1 MNLSIE
7 EKYNAVV
14 LKLKGKLMGGPFA
27 EEMNVTLHRLI
38 DEDKKK
44 VVVDLSGVNIVN
56 SSGLGILIGGFT
68 TMKNGGGTFKM
79 AAQPEKLKGL
89 LSITKLN
96 QVFDHYDTVDAA
108 LNSFK

>member
-1 MNLSIE
+1 MKLAID

-14 LKLKGKLMGGPFA
+14 LKLNGKLMGGPFA
-27 EEMNVTLHRLI
+27 EEMDATLHKLI
-38 DEDKKK
+38 DENKKK
-44 VVVDLSGVNIVN
+44 IVVDLSSVGFVN

-68 TMKNGGGTFKM
+68 TMKNGGGDLKL
-79 AAQPEKLKGL
+79 AAQPEKIKGL

-96 QVFDHYDTVDAA
+96 QVFEHYETVDAA